1 VNCNDFEANIDRYLD
16 GALDSDAWR
25 DAFGHTSI
33 CSACDA
39 LVTRYQQ
46 ATALL
51 QTAVTDRVTA
61 VDVSGLWDAIDSQIP
76 TAPLRLPSGLPARRV
91 RGDRLFDLMRGWA
104 SALTPVRVGAAMMA
118 TAAAV
123 ALLVATAAE
132 DTRPERAGRNIARA
146 KAKAVRI
153 VTMEVPSG
161 YTVSTWSRPRSRTHM
176 ISINPAPAY
185 TLASATR

>member
-1 VNCNDFEANIDRYLD
+1 VNCIDFEANVDRYLD
-16 GALDSDAWR
+16 GALDPDAWR
-25 DAFGHTSI
+25 SALDHTSG
-33 CSACDA
+33 CTTCDA

-46 ATALL
+46 ACSLL
-51 QTAVTDRVTA
+51 QTAVTDRVAA
-61 VDVSGLWDAIDSQIP
+61 VDVSGVWDAIDSQLP
-76 TAPLRLPSGLPARRV
+76 PAAVRAPSGVARRPIRGVFLDRV
-91 RGDRLFDLMRGWA
+91 RDWVRV
-104 SALTPVRVGAAMMA
+104 LTPVRIGAAMA

-123 ALLVATAAE
+123 ALLVGSLGDEASP
-132 DTRPERAGRNIARA
+132 DRVVRSGGRA

-185 TLASATR
+185 TLAAASR